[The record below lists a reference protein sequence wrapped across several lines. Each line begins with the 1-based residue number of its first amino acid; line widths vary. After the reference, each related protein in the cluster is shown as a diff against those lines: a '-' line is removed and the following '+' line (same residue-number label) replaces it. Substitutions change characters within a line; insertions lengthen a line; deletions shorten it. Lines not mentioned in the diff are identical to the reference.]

1 MLKLRVIPTLLYKD
15 LGLVKGV
22 GFNSWRRTGSAIQ
35 AVKVY
40 NMREVDEL
48 VFFDISASIENREP
62 DYELV
67 DELADECFMPMAV
80 GGGVKTLYHIQKLLA
95 VGADK
100 VVINSAAIER
110 PDFVNEAADKY
121 GAQCVVVAIDARKN
135 EDGGYVVCSLSATQK
150 TDLDLVAWAKEVAQ
164 RGAGEILITSI
175 EQDGTM
181 EGFDADLIKLV
192 ADAVNIPVIASGGA
206 GCYEDFV
213 KAADLGVSAIAAA
226 SLYHFTEATPREAK
240 LALKEAGYPVR
251 L

>member
-213 KAADLGVSAIAAA
+213 KAANLGVSAIAAA